1 MKIVLPLFLL
11 LLSGCATTGG
21 FSHTGFAIINNHK
34 EAGFAASDVPATK
47 TGRACSENFL
57 GVVTLGNSSLEEAMK
72 VGGIEKVSTVDYDYF
87 KAIFYGRFCV
97 IVRGS

>member
-1 MKIVLPLFLL
+1 MKFIAVLL
-11 LLSGCATTGG
+11 LTLSAGCATTGG

-34 EAGFAASDVPATK
+34 EVGFANGDGPTTK

-57 GVVTLGNSSLEEAMK
+57 GIITLGNSTLEEAMK
-72 VGGIEKVSTVDYDYF
+72 VGAIEKIATVDYDYF